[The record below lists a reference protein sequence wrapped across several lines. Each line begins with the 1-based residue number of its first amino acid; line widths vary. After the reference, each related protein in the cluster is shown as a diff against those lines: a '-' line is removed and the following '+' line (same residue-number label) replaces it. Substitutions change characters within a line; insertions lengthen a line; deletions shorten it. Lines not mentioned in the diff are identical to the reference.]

1 MASESDDWDELLASM
16 PDAGTLAADA
26 YADVAAEMRG
36 IARCARAYFRT
47 LLAGPFDRDEAFI
60 LARDWHRI
68 YWSEH
73 AAPRGD
79 EPAPSVQ

>member
-1 MASESDDWDELLASM
+1 MSVDENEWDSFLAGL
-16 PDAGTLAADA
+16 PDAGETASEA
-26 YADVAAEMRG
+26 YAQVAAEMRG

-47 LLAGPFDRDEAFI
+47 LLAGPFDREEAFI

-73 AAPRGD
+73 AIGTTPDA
-79 EPAPSVQ
+79 